1 MAELSAAEILHAQL
15 NHEVAEAKATFDPEL
30 GSAVENLA
38 EAVCRRWW
46 LSRMLKRH
54 DAPADVSDLRERM
67 NKRMQALEGAV
78 KAMITQTG
86 GVDIGAMQVLVLS
99 MSAEVNALWGAL
111 IESGMMTPSNRQDY
125 MDQAVENLCK
135 RVNEQARKIMVP
147 GSARAS

>member
-15 NHEVAEAKATFDPEL
+15 TYEVEQAKANALNLAPFPTNQME
-30 GSAVENLA
+30 AIENLA

-46 LSRMLKRH
+46 LSRMLKKH
-54 DAPADVSDLRERM
+54 DGPTDVSDLRERM

-111 IESGMMTPSNRQDY
+111 I
-125 MDQAVENLCK
+125 
-135 RVNEQARKIMVP
+135 
-147 GSARAS
+147 